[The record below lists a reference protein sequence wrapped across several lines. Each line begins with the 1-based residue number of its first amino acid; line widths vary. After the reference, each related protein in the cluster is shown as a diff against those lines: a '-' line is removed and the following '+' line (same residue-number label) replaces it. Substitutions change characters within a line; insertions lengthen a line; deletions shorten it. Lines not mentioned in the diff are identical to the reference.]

1 MLLHKRR
8 QEAGGPGE
16 QGPRARMGSLFPQ
29 WRLKE
34 TFCRLHPPGGEPLGF
49 PRFRDADGKR
59 GAFRAKVST
68 GGKVWRHKELGCGQG
83 SEWFWRFLGRLV
95 RALQRRGGGQGR
107 WERALESGLC
117 PEGEVEPLED
127 FELRHDLEGSS
138 AQFLAFRQINV

>member
-1 MLLHKRR
+1 MLLHKQR

-68 GGKVWRHKELGCGQG
+68 RGKVWRHKELGCGQG